1 MRHYDEVQRK
11 MDMWFTPKRVCVKKV
26 SVDSNTI
33 QSMSGFVC
41 YQEIQ
46 NNGEE
51 NEGLIQYSNCKYK
64 MDLKN
69 FESWAC
75 VIDLIPLQLSQ
86 LKNSLV

>member
-1 MRHYDEVQRK
+1 MRHYDAVQTK

-26 SVDSNTI
+26 SVDSNTF
-33 QSMSGFVC
+33 QSMSEVAC

-51 NEGLIQYSNCKYK
+51 NGGLIQYSNYKYK

-69 FESWAC
+69 FESCAC
-75 VIDLIPLQLSQ
+75 VIDLIPLRLSQ

>member
-1 MRHYDEVQRK
+1 
-11 MDMWFTPKRVCVKKV
+11 MWFTPKRVCVKKV
-26 SVDSNTI
+26 SVDSNTF
-33 QSMSGFVC
+33 QSMSEVAC

-51 NEGLIQYSNCKYK
+51 NEGLIQYSNYKYK

-69 FESWAC
+69 FESCAC
-75 VIDLIPLQLSQ
+75 VIDLIPLRLSQ